1 MQIHPTPLPT
11 SLHTPYP
18 LITKCCPAVAAAC
31 LLLFLLPPAAVTAH
45 CWQVSGLI
53 NRPEIPRLAGANKS
67 LLVKAY
73 DLGLIDAL
81 GCTEG
86 RAVRELLA
94 AAQSQV
100 GGFRVL

>member
-1 MQIHPTPLPT
+1 
-11 SLHTPYP
+11 
-18 LITKCCPAVAAAC
+18 
-31 LLLFLLPPAAVTAH
+31 
-45 CWQVSGLI
+45 VSGLI

-81 GCTEG
+81 GRTEG

-100 GGFRVL
+100 HAALCASLRYKVLCF